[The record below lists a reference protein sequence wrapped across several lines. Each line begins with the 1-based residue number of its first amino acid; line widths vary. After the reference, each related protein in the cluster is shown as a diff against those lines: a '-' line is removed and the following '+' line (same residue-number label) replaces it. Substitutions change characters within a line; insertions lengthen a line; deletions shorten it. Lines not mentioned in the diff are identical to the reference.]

1 MQLKKYLLV
10 VNYTDIEVKLQRLDT
25 EYNHSIL
32 DPDLPIFYSKLAVI
46 EFSGWIED
54 SVDTIV
60 YDYIDNHIIDPT
72 VKKNI
77 KKTVNGNYGFNYYNN
92 LFKVFTSVLGVNTWE
107 NIEDKL
113 KPQKWEDLVNVTS
126 TYTGIRNK
134 AAHSSIVVT
143 NTFSSPSSTIAAYNK
158 VKPAMMIIENEI
170 ASL

>member
-1 MQLKKYLLV
+1 M
-10 VNYTDIEVKLQRLDT
+10 VNYTDIEAKLQRLDT
-25 EYNHSIL
+25 EYNNSIL

-54 SVDTIV
+54 SVDSIV
-60 YDYIDNHIIDPT
+60 YDYIDNHIVDPI

-77 KKTVNGNYGFNYYNN
+77 KENVNGNYGFKYYSN
-92 LFKVFTSVLGVNTWE
+92 LFKVFTSVLGVDTWE

-113 KPQKWEDLVNVTS
+113 KPQNLVDLVNVTS
-126 TYTGIRNK
+126 TFTGIRNK

-143 NTFSSPSSTIAAYNK
+143 TTFSSPSSTIAAYNK
-158 VKPAMMIIENEI
+158 VKPAMKIIEKEI

>member
-1 MQLKKYLLV
+1 M
-10 VNYTDIEVKLQRLDT
+10 VNYTDIEAKLQRLDT
-25 EYNHSIL
+25 EYNNSIL

-54 SVDTIV
+54 SVDSIV
-60 YDYIDNHIIDPT
+60 YDYIDNHIVDPI

-77 KKTVNGNYGFNYYNN
+77 KENVNKNYGFKYYSN
-92 LFKVFTSVLGVNTWE
+92 LFKVFTSVLGVDTWE

-113 KPQKWEDLVNVTS
+113 KPQNLVDLENVTS
-126 TYTGIRNK
+126 TFTGIRNK
-134 AAHSSIVVT
+134 AAHSSIVVMA
-143 NTFSSPSSTIAAYNK
+143 TFSSPSTTIAAYNK

>member
-1 MQLKKYLLV
+1 M
-10 VNYTDIEVKLQRLDT
+10 
-25 EYNHSIL
+25 

-54 SVDTIV
+54 SVDSIV
-60 YDYIDNHIIDPT
+60 YDYIDNHIVDPI

-77 KKTVNGNYGFNYYNN
+77 KENVNKNYGFKYYSN
-92 LFKVFTSVLGVNTWE
+92 LFKVFTSVLGVDTWE

-113 KPQKWEDLVNVTS
+113 KPQNLVDLVNVTS
-126 TYTGIRNK
+126 TFTGIRNK
-134 AAHSSIVVT
+134 AAHSSIVVMA
-143 NTFSSPSSTIAAYNK
+143 TFSSPSTTIAAYNK

>member
-1 MQLKKYLLV
+1 M
-10 VNYTDIEVKLQRLDT
+10 VNYTDIEAKLQRLDI
-25 EYNHSIL
+25 EYNNSIL

-46 EFSGWIED
+46 EFSGWMED
-54 SVDTIV
+54 SVDSIV
-60 YDYIDNHIIDPT
+60 YEYIDNHILDPIVKQT
-72 VKKNI
+72 IKKN
-77 KKTVNGNYGFNYYNN
+77 VNGNLGFKYYSN

-113 KPQKWEDLVNVTS
+113 KPQHFADLLNVTN

-134 AAHSSIVVT
+134 AAHSSIVVMA
-143 NTFSSPSSTIAAYNK
+143 TFSSPSTTIAAYNK

>member
-1 MQLKKYLLV
+1 M
-10 VNYTDIEVKLQRLDT
+10 VNYTDIEAKLNRLDT
-25 EYNHSIL
+25 EYNKSIL

-46 EFSGWIED
+46 EFSGWMED

-60 YDYIDNHIIDPT
+60 YDYINSHIIDPV
-72 VKKNI
+72 VKQHIEKC
-77 KKTVNGNYGFNYYNN
+77 VNGNFGFNYYSN

-113 KPQKWEDLVNVTS
+113 KPQNLLNLVNVTS

-143 NTFSSPSSTIAAYNK
+143 NTFSSPSTTIAAYNK
-158 VKPAMMIIENEI
+158 IKPAMMMIEHEV
-170 ASL
+170 AAL

>member
-1 MQLKKYLLV
+1 M
-10 VNYTDIEVKLQRLDT
+10 VNYTDIEAKLQRLDT
-25 EYNHSIL
+25 EYNNSIL

-54 SVDTIV
+54 SVDSIV
-60 YDYIDNHIIDPT
+60 YDYIDNHIVAPI

-77 KKTVNGNYGFNYYNN
+77 KENVNKNYGFKYYSN
-92 LFKVFTSVLGVNTWE
+92 LFKVFTSVLGVDTWE

-113 KPQKWEDLVNVTS
+113 KPQNLVDLVNVTS
-126 TYTGIRNK
+126 TFTGIRNK
-134 AAHSSIVVT
+134 AAHSSIVVMA
-143 NTFSSPSSTIAAYNK
+143 TFSSPSTTIAAYNK

>member
-1 MQLKKYLLV
+1 M
-10 VNYTDIEVKLQRLDT
+10 VNYTDIEAKLQRLDT
-25 EYNHSIL
+25 EYNNSIL

-54 SVDTIV
+54 SVDSIV
-60 YDYIDNHIIDPT
+60 YDYIDNHIVDPI

-77 KKTVNGNYGFNYYNN
+77 KENVNKNYGFEYYSN
-92 LFKVFTSVLGVNTWE
+92 LFKVFTSVLGGDTWE

-113 KPQKWEDLVNVTS
+113 KPQNLVDLVNVTS
-126 TYTGIRNK
+126 TFTGIRNK
-134 AAHSSIVVT
+134 AAHSSIVVMA
-143 NTFSSPSSTIAAYNK
+143 TFSSPSTTIAAYNK